1 MVTISTFTGSL
12 TLDQHSERQLHAF
25 LRHHKPEIISPA
37 TETEAGPMW
46 LAIIGNATVAGV
58 TATTKTITHPL
69 GVLTAGLATELFPE
83 TRRIGILHIR
93 PTFSRLVPINHID
106 LLLRE
111 YEALQEHRAR

>member
-1 MVTISTFTGSL
+1 
-12 TLDQHSERQLHAF
+12 
-25 LRHHKPEIISPA
+25 
-37 TETEAGPMW
+37 MW

-93 PTFSRLVPINHID
+93 PTFHPGWCRLITLTFSCASMKPCRSIAPD
-106 LLLRE
+106 SAYTALR
-111 YEALQEHRAR
+111 ATLSA